1 MKRHWIARLI
11 ILVTLLQQGGA
22 VMAAILSNHQ
32 LAEAHVSLREEGKTD
47 RTGPASGCHTED
59 AVGVPV
65 VASVGL
71 AAHHSTT
78 VENLDCCTFECECC
92 VGGCAATILTQ
103 ASSFHLMSRA
113 AYAVDYYV
121 APPLA
126 PSFSFLK
133 PPISA

>member
-1 MKRHWIARLI
+1 M
-11 ILVTLLQQGGA
+11 VTLLQQGGA
-22 VMAAILSNHQ
+22 VMAAILSSHQ
-32 LAEAHVSLREEGKTD
+32 LAEAHISLREDAKADT
-47 RTGPASGCHTED
+47 TGSASGCHTED
-59 AVGVPV
+59 AVGVPD

-78 VENLDCCTFECECC
+78 VESLDCCTFDCECC
-92 VGGCAATILTQ
+92 VGGCAATILTKT
-103 ASSFHLMSRA
+103 ASFHLMPRA
-113 AYAVDYYV
+113 AYAGDYYV